1 MDITSPVI
9 VWKVKAGTE
18 KVKIN
23 KTAFTG
29 CRSQSSLMSE
39 EYKADR
45 TAVSLEEHE
54 VKCLEDF
61 SMSFQD
67 SKLQIAGEGD
77 ITLTILKEKLITV
90 QPPEQST

>member
-1 MDITSPVI
+1 M
-9 VWKVKAGTE
+9 KVCKVRAGTE
-18 KVKIN
+18 KVEIK

-29 CRSQSSLMSE
+29 CRGQRSLSE

-45 TAVSLEEHE
+45 TVVSLEEHE
-54 VKCLEDF
+54 VKCLEDV

-77 ITLTILKEKLITV
+77 NAWTILKEKLTAV
-90 QPPEQST
+90 QPPEQNT